1 MKTLT
6 RFLAPSH
13 YLQLVK
19 NVWVKE
25 KKRRSAS
32 KDRSFLKLMLDP
44 LVMFT
49 FCSGFFLLG
58 GVPGI
63 GVYLLLLGCM
73 FFIDLAV
80 DQKKL

>member
-19 NVWVKE
+19 NVWTKE
-25 KKRRSAS
+25 EKRKSAS

-44 LVMFT
+44 LVMFA
-49 FCSGFFLLG
+49 FCSGFYLLG
-58 GVPGI
+58 GVPGM
-63 GVYLLLLGCM
+63 GVYFVLLGFM
-73 FFIDLAV
+73 FFIDMAV
-80 DQKKL
+80 DEKKL

>member
-19 NVWVKE
+19 NVWDKG

-58 GVPGI
+58 GVPGV

-73 FFIDLAV
+73 FFVDLAS
-80 DQKKL
+80 DEKKL

>member
-19 NVWVKE
+19 NVWDKR
-25 KKRRSAS
+25 KKRISVS
-32 KDRSFLKLMLDP
+32 KDRSFLKIMLDP

-58 GVPGI
+58 GVPGV

-73 FFIDLAV
+73 FFVDLAV
-80 DQKKL
+80 DEKKL